1 MYFLLALALIAAGP
15 VAARDRL
22 PGPIPA
28 AVDAVLDGDTL
39 RVRARVWLGQEVDT
53 LVRLFG
59 IDAPERN
66 GRCEEE
72 RRRAEDARAFL
83 RRRTL
88 DRPVTLVDVR
98 TDKYGGR
105 VLARVLAADG
115 IDLGAAL
122 VAAGL
127 AKPYRGG
134 RRVPWCAP
142 AAR

>member
-53 LVRLFG
+53 LVRLLG

-66 GRCEEE
+66 GRCEDE

-83 RRRTL
+83 RRRTQG
-88 DRPVTLVDVR
+88 RPVTLVDVR

-105 VLARVLAADG
+105 VLARVMTADG
-115 IDLGAAL
+115 TDLGAAL

-134 RRVPWCAP
+134 RRAPWCAT